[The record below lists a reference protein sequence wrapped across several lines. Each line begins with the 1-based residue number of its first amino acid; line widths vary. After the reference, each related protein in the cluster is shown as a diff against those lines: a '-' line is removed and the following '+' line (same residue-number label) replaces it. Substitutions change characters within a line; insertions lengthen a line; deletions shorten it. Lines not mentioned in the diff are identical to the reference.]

1 MAMDR
6 KIYDR
11 VVEAYRSLGSVGEV
25 VKSVGLSEVKVRRIL
40 ITEGLWSSRTS
51 RQIASL
57 LEEGLATQEIAD
69 RMQTSVKAIEAYL
82 PSRRGV
88 YDEEDRS
95 IAAIRSEEYRRR
107 NEAALQKQV
116 SHAKD
121 GSHSMISRMQSG
133 RQDQGNHTD
142 LKESHQA
149 PTMEKPPSVMQLHL
163 KLTGTESVDH
173 SILRTYGKAKHGISR
188 DILVPM
194 NITLHALHYCIQ
206 RAFGWQNSHL
216 HHFEYPQEVQDMLL
230 NAIGGG
236 GNCATVLSKL
246 CGIYFRFP
254 VSNERLYYWDDD
266 YDGTQSIK
274 TWLRR
279 KYTGPYTYEWC
290 SEHCMECRG
299 AVYKARGRNQESF
312 ETGATALLERIC
324 LGDLIFPEHSEI
336 ISDWARK
343 VLDISEKA
351 ERDFVRNMDS
361 YTQIQHRLMQASD
374 LYSNDGAKSIEAY
387 DHAFRE
393 YKAFVSKF
401 DSKTIPLSDTLI
413 YRYDYGEG
421 WEIQITC
428 KEFYYT
434 KDLWDRSGGG
444 FVISPLTA
452 KRFLEETDAYDHNNN
467 PVESPLCDQIAQVV
481 VYHRPVCIGA
491 DGLNVMDDVGG
502 IAGFSNF
509 LATIYEGTADEMEE
523 RKRWGRTQG
532 WSGRMQKPATIL

>member
-1 MAMDR
+1 MAVDR

-11 VVEAYRSLGSVGEV
+11 VVDAYRSLGSVVEV

-57 LEEGLATQEIAD
+57 LDEGLTTQEIAD
-69 RMQTSVKAIEAYL
+69 RLHTSVKAVEAYL
-82 PSRRGV
+82 PYRRGV

-236 GNCATVLSKL
+236 GNRASAINKL

-336 ISDWARK
+336 ISDWDRK

-374 LYSNDGAKSIEAY
+374 LYSIDAANSLEAY
-387 DHAFRE
+387 EDAFRA
-393 YKAFVSKF
+393 YKAFVTKF
-401 DSKTIPLSDTLI
+401 DPKAIPLSDTLV
-413 YRYDYGEG
+413 YRYDYGDG
-421 WEIQITC
+421 WEVRITC

-434 KDLWDRSGGG
+434 KDLWDRASGG
-444 FVISPLTA
+444 FIILPLSA

-467 PVESPLCDQIAQVV
+467 QIESPLCDQIAQAV

-502 IAGFSNF
+502 VAGFSNF
-509 LATIYEGTADEMEE
+509 LTTIHEGTVDEMEE
-523 RKRWGRTQG
+523 RKSWARTQG
-532 WSGRMQKPATIL
+532 WSGRMQKPAAIL

>member
-11 VVEAYRSLGSVGEV
+11 VVESYRSLGSVGEV

-51 RQIASL
+51 RHIASL

-69 RMQTSVKAIEAYL
+69 RMHTSVKAIEAYL
-82 PSRRGV
+82 PYRRGV

-107 NEAALQKQV
+107 NEAALQKQI
-116 SHAKD
+116 SHSAD
-121 GSHSMISRMQSG
+121 GNHSMISRMQSG
-133 RQDQGNHTD
+133 RPDQGNHTD

-163 KLTGTESVDH
+163 ELAGTESVDH
-173 SILRTYGKAKHGISR
+173 NILRTYGKAKHGISR

-216 HHFEYPQEVQDMLL
+216 HHFEYPQEVQNMLL
-230 NAIGGG
+230 NAFGGSE
-236 GNCATVLSKL
+236 NRAEALSKL

-254 VSNERLYYWDDD
+254 VPDERVYYWDDD
-266 YDGTQSIK
+266 YDGTQSIR

-279 KYTGPYTYEWC
+279 KYTGPYTYEWL
-290 SEHCMECRG
+290 SEHYMECRG
-299 AVYKARGRNQESF
+299 AAYKARGRNQENS
-312 ETGATALLERIC
+312 ESGAAALLERIC
-324 LGDLIFPEHSEI
+324 LGDFLHPEHSETT
-336 ISDWARK
+336 SNWDRK

-351 ERDFVRNMDS
+351 ERDFALNVDS
-361 YTQIQHRLMQASD
+361 YTRIQFQLMQASE
-374 LYSNDGAKSIEAY
+374 LYRSDPANGFEEY
-387 DHAFRE
+387 NQAFRA
-393 YKAFVSKF
+393 YKTYVSKH
-401 DSKTIPLSDTLI
+401 DPKPIPLSDTLI
-413 YRYDYGEG
+413 YRYDYSDG
-421 WEIQITC
+421 WEVRITC
-428 KEFYYT
+428 KEVYYT
-434 KDLWDRSGGG
+434 IDSWDRADGRYVVSPISGN
-444 FVISPLTA
+444 
-452 KRFLEETDAYDHNNN
+452 RFLEETDAYDHNNN
-467 PVESPLCDQIAQVV
+467 QVGSPLCDQIAQVV
-481 VYHRPVCIGA
+481 VYRRPVCNGA

-509 LATIYEGTADEMEE
+509 LATIYEGSADEMEE
-523 RKRWGRTQG
+523 CKSWGRTQG